1 MITLEKL
8 QKVYVN
14 SSPALLKNFVDPIN
28 KAIEE
33 YEINN
38 PAMFIAQIGHESG
51 GLKVLVENLN
61 YSTDGLLK
69 TFPKYFKNR
78 AEAEKYAR
86 KPEMIANRVYA
97 NRMGNRDEASG
108 DGWRFRGK
116 GAIQVTGHNNHA
128 AFAESEG
135 ITVDQAVNYMLSYE
149 GAIMSAAWFWN
160 SVDCNSTSSD
170 IKATTKK
177 INGGL
182 NGLAERTILYN
193 LAKKYI

>member
-14 SSPALLKNFVDPIN
+14 SSPNLLKNFVDPIN

-38 PAMFIAQIGHESG
+38 PAMFIAQIGHESAQ
-51 GLKVLVENLN
+51 LKVLVENLN
-61 YSTDGLLK
+61 YSADGLLK
-69 TFPKYFKNR
+69 TFQKYFKTR

-116 GAIQVTGHNNHA
+116 GAIQITGYNNHKL
-128 AFAESEG
+128 FADSEE
-135 ITVDQAVNYMLSYE
+135 ISIEQAVTYMLSYE
-149 GAIMSAAWFWN
+149 GAIMSAAWFWD
-160 SVDCNSTSSD
+160 SVNCNAISDD
-170 IKATTKK
+170 IKATTRK
-177 INGGL
+177 INNGL
-182 NGLAERTILYN
+182 NGLAERTELYN
-193 LAKKYI
+193 LAKKHI